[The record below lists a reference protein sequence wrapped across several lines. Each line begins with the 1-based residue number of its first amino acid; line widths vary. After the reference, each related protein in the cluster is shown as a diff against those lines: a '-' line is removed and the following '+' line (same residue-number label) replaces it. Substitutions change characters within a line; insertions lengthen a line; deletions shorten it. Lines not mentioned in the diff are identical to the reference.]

1 MYRRRPGLRGTI
13 AVLATALAA
22 LACSAASA
30 GAAGAA
36 TTTAASSSGG
46 TVIAAVTGAFGP
58 MLVVGSG
65 PYKGYTLYFISSDNA
80 PHHYGCGTKVMDI
93 LGSHFACTGPSN
105 DTKAEWP
112 AITTKGAP
120 VAGPG
125 VQASMLGVVDRK
137 GVGHQVT
144 YAGHPLY
151 LFDSSPG
158 EITGEGWDEPSLPPW
173 HGVWWV
179 MSPSGQPQ
187 PWPGMLTTT
196 TIKSQR
202 VLGELMQTGAGWI
215 VFPAYTYSK
224 DTSSASACNNA
235 CARAW
240 PPVLTSGIPG
250 LGSGLSASD
259 LGTITRSDGTTQVTW
274 NGQPLYFYSKEGL
287 APTATGFGA
296 TGSGNGLKRNG
307 GTFRLVTT

>member
-1 MYRRRPGLRGTI
+1 MKRRRPGLRGII
-13 AVLATALAA
+13 AVLAGALAA
-22 LACSAASA
+22 LAGSAASA

-36 TTTAASSSGG
+36 TTAAAGSGG
-46 TVIAAVTGAFGP
+46 TVIAAVRGEFGP

-65 PYKGYTLYFISSDNA
+65 HYKGYSLYFISSDNA
-80 PHHYGCGTKVMDI
+80 PHHYGCGPKAVPV
-93 LGSHFACTGPSN
+93 LGMKLACTGPSS
-105 DTKAEWP
+105 DTQAEWP

-125 VQASMLGVVDRK
+125 VSAKLLGSVQRK
-137 GVGHQVT
+137 GVGDQVT

-151 LFDSSPG
+151 LFDTSPG
-158 EITGEGWDEPSLPPW
+158 AITGEGWDEPSLPPW

-196 TIKSQR
+196 TIKNKP
-202 VLGELMQTGAGWI
+202 VLGELMQTGIGWV

-224 DTSSASACNNA
+224 DTSSASACYNA

-240 PPVLTSGIPG
+240 PPVLTSGTPG
-250 LGSGLSASD
+250 VGQGLSAAD

-274 NGQPLYFYSKEGL
+274 NGQPLYFYSHEGL
-287 APTATGFGA
+287 APTSTGFGA
-296 TGSGNGLKRNG
+296 TGSGNGLRRHG
-307 GTFRLVTT
+307 GTFQLVKA